1 MAIKVGGV
9 SVINNSFGLEN
20 IEGADGTYNNWH
32 PAETVLTSASTLNIN
47 LLLPHQKLVMA
58 SNVAFTAINKSFGR
72 NSVLILDT
80 SATPYTPSF
89 DSLVEFPGGEPTWTD
104 HRYWTISFMCWNS
117 SNVRATALGFDA
129 PGAASGLPSSFTEH
143 PDFVPREQVF
153 SNTSSVCWVSVSFE
167 HEPSNNRIK
176 VGWWNG
182 NSTAAS
188 ATDYTYVTYTG
199 LTNITSVQY
208 QYNVDSQSTTGKTT
222 GYSSGPTPVGDGY
235 NPATYYPTN
244 GNGSFTRFWWYA
256 IADSTFNTTTT
267 SANLASGSDPDFRIK
282 IVCDQG
288 TLYSTCD
295 VDLSDATGPG
305 VLGIYCRAQYGT
317 QKSV

>member
-20 IEGADGTYNNWH
+20 LEGADGTYNNWH

-58 SNVAFTAINKSFGR
+58 SNVALTATNKSFGR
-72 NSVLILDT
+72 NCILILDT

-104 HRYWTISFMCWNS
+104 HRYWNISFMCWNS

-129 PGAASGLPSSFTEH
+129 PGAVSGLPSTFSEH
-143 PDFVPREQVF
+143 PSFVPSETVVVANGF
-153 SNTSSVCWVSVSFE
+153 AEAWVSVSFQ

-182 NSTAAS
+182 TSSAAS
-188 ATDYTYVTYTG
+188 STDYTYVTYSG

-208 QYNVDSQSTTGKTT
+208 QYNVDSQNVSGNTS
-222 GYSSGPTPVGDGY
+222 GYSNGPLPTNDGY
-235 NPATYYPTN
+235 NPATYYPSN
-244 GNGSFTRFWWYA
+244 GDGSFIRFWWVASANVTYP
-256 IADSTFNTTTT
+256 TTATT
-267 SANLASGSDPDFRIK
+267 ANLASGSDPDFRIK

-295 VDLSDATGPG
+295 IDLSGIQGPG
-305 VLGIYCRAQYGT
+305 ALGIYCRAQFGN
-317 QKSV
+317 SRV

>member
-20 IEGADGTYNNWH
+20 LEGADGTYNNWH
-32 PAETVLTSASTLNIN
+32 PDETVLTSASTLNIN

-58 SNVAFTAINKSFGR
+58 SNVAFTATNKSFGR
-72 NSVLILDT
+72 NCVLILDT

-104 HRYWTISFMCWNS
+104 HRYWNISFMCWNS

-129 PGAASGLPSSFTEH
+129 PGAASGLPSTFSEHPSFT
-143 PDFVPREQVF
+143 PREDVW
-153 SNTSSVCWVSVSFE
+153 SSTSAECWVSVSFE
-167 HEPSNNRIK
+167 HESSNNRIK

-222 GYSSGPTPVGDGY
+222 GYSQGPTPVGDGF
-235 NPATYYPTN
+235 NPATYYPAN

-256 IADSTFNTTTT
+256 IADNINSTTTT
-267 SANLASGSDPDFRIK
+267 AANLSSGSDPDFRIK

-295 VDLSDATGPG
+295 IDLSGAEGPG
-305 VLGIYCRAQYGT
+305 VLGIFCRAQYGT
-317 QKSV
+317 QKSI

>member
-20 IEGADGTYNNWH
+20 LEGADGTYNNWH

-58 SNVAFTAINKSFGR
+58 SNVALTAINKSFGR
-72 NSVLILDT
+72 NCILILDT

-129 PGAASGLPSSFTEH
+129 PGAASGLPSTFAEH
-143 PDFVPREQVF
+143 PDFVPREDVF
-153 SNTSSVCWVSVSFE
+153 SNTYSECWVMVSFQ

-182 NSTAAS
+182 NSTASS
-188 ATDYTYVTYTG
+188 AVDYTYVTYSG

-208 QYNVDSQSTTGKTT
+208 QYNVDSQTVSGKTS
-222 GYSSGPTPVGDGY
+222 GYTNGPLPTDDGY
-235 NPATYYPTN
+235 NPATYYPSN
-244 GNGSFTRFWWYA
+244 GDGSLTRFWWVA
-256 IADSTFNTTTT
+256 WADSTFNTTTT
-267 SANLASGSDPDFRIK
+267 SANLSSGSDPDFRIK

-295 VDLSDATGPG
+295 IDLSGAQGPG

-317 QKSV
+317 QKTV

>member
-20 IEGADGTYNNWH
+20 LEGADGTYNNWH

-58 SNVAFTAINKSFGR
+58 SNVAFTATNKSFGR
-72 NSVLILDT
+72 NCVLILDT

-129 PGAASGLPSSFTEH
+129 PGAASGLPSTFAEH
-143 PDFVPREQVF
+143 PNFVPQEDVF
-153 SNTSSVCWVSVSFE
+153 SNTYSECWVMVSFQ

-188 ATDYTYVTYTG
+188 GTDFTYVTYSG

-208 QYNVDSQSTTGKTT
+208 QYNVDSQTVSGKTS
-222 GYSSGPTPVGDGY
+222 GYSNGPLPTDDGY
-235 NPATYYPTN
+235 NPATYYPSN
-244 GNGSFTRFWWYA
+244 GDGSLTQFWWMA
-256 IADSTFNTTTT
+256 WADNTFNTTTT

-295 VDLSDATGPG
+295 VDLSGSQGPG
-305 VLGIYCRAQYGT
+305 LLGIYCRAQYGT
-317 QKSV
+317 QKTV